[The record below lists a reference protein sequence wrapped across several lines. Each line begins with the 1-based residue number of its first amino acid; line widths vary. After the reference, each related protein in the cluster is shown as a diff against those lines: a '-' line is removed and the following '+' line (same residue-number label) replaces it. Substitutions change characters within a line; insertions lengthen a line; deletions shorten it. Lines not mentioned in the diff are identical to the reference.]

1 MIVINVCKLIQSGFV
16 VFDLSFTIIYP
27 IYSASGTTKGAQI
40 HILYQ
45 ITSNSHISMTI
56 LVHIDKSVVP
66 IIIHNASQIPFNFF
80 KSLKMPRY
88 IKSSKMASIR
98 YDKMPI
104 LICIDTQFLT
114 ELTQNTQYTTAV
126 IIILYRSKDPKYFV
140 GRCQTVLNGTRSV
153 GSGAIGCQ
161 RVLDSAWQYTTV
173 FSYRSFD
180 AKGCPRVPK

>member
-66 IIIHNASQIPFNFF
+66 IIIHNAS
-80 KSLKMPRY
+80 
-88 IKSSKMASIR
+88 
-98 YDKMPI
+98 
-104 LICIDTQFLT
+104 
-114 ELTQNTQYTTAV
+114 
-126 IIILYRSKDPKYFV
+126 
-140 GRCQTVLNGTRSV
+140 
-153 GSGAIGCQ
+153 
-161 RVLDSAWQYTTV
+161 
-173 FSYRSFD
+173 
-180 AKGCPRVPK
+180 